1 MRNISIILLAATLAA
16 APGCDLDVPDLN
28 NPGIDELAENP
39 TAPAV
44 IAAATGLLIGNRR
57 NHAAANG
64 YVAQLGILG
73 REAYNFDQA
82 DPRFV
87 GELLQGSLNRGSPFG
102 GNFWQLPY
110 ANIRLANTILT
121 AVDKVPDFSTE
132 EKSGIRGFT
141 KTIMALDLLEV
152 ITTRDDVGAVIDTDN
167 PVGGELGAIADKPA
181 VLAEIAR
188 LLGDGAMD
196 LAAGGD
202 EFVFP
207 LSNGFAGFDTPET
220 FREFNRGIRARVAAY
235 QENYAT
241 VLTAL
246 GESFIDDMPMSIA
259 DLEAGAY
266 YSYSTASGDAIT
278 GEIWG
283 PEDPGSDKH
292 EALKLPFSIKRIEDG
307 KAYAFHADGRTHR
320 LEPGK
325 YSEWLPLRFRS
336 GMLGAAKGIARV
348 LITATDPDFELYM
361 TPINIDPGAPALPI
375 SHPASYAIYL
385 SKLMGSY
392 ATLGLAEDTWALN
405 ERVIDEQA
413 FLDQAY
419 LNHHEREEM
428 FFNALEKTP
437 RGVVA
442 CVFDASDRIQH
453 MFYRTLV
460 PDHPANVGRD
470 IEPWK
475 HVLEDMYAR
484 MDDLVG
490 RTMEKLHPD
499 DLLFV
504 LSDHGF
510 ESFVRGMNINS
521 WLRDEGYLVLKPGKT
536 TSGDFFADVD
546 WDKTR
551 AYTVGLGGIY
561 LNRKGRESRGIVV
574 PGPEAEA
581 LKEEI
586 QRKLE
591 GVIDPERD
599 MVAVQKVSISSKVY
613 KGPYLGNGPDL
624 LVGYSKGYRVS
635 WAAATG
641 GITEHVFEDNDKA
654 WGGDHCIDPELVPG
668 VVFCSKAITI
678 DNPGLE
684 DMAPTALA
692 QFGLPI
698 PKHMEGRVL
707 V

>member
-188 LLGDGAMD
+188 LLDDGAMD

-266 YSYSTASGDAIT
+266 YSYSTASGDATNALINPNIYAHPSLATDAMMNGTTKDLRFTRKIT
-278 GEIWG
+278 MTAM
-283 PEDPGSDKH
+283 PGSAQGLTSNLKFTIYTSPDSPLAILRNEELILLRA
-292 EALKLPFSIKRIEDG
+292 EAKFFTGDVPGAVADLNIVRVLSGGLTAIAGTPDEATFITQLLYEREFSLLFEGHRWIDARR
-307 KAYAFHADGRTHR
+307 FGR
-320 LEPGK
+320 LDM
-325 YSEWLPLRFRS
+325 LPLDKPEHVRNR
-336 GMLGAAKGIARV
+336 RY
-348 LITATDPDFELYM
+348 P
-361 TPINIDPGAPALPI
+361 LP
-375 SHPASYAIYL
+375 
-385 SKLMGSY
+385 
-392 ATLGLAEDTWALN
+392 LN
-405 ERVIDEQA
+405 EC
-413 FLDQAY
+413 
-419 LNHHEREEM
+419 
-428 FFNALEKTP
+428 NARPNEA
-437 RGVVA
+437 A
-442 CVFDASDRIQH
+442 C
-453 MFYRTLV
+453 ML
-460 PDHPANVGRD
+460 
-470 IEPWK
+470 
-475 HVLEDMYAR
+475 
-484 MDDLVG
+484 
-490 RTMEKLHPD
+490 
-499 DLLFV
+499 
-504 LSDHGF
+504 
-510 ESFVRGMNINS
+510 
-521 WLRDEGYLVLKPGKT
+521 
-536 TSGDFFADVD
+536 TS
-546 WDKTR
+546 
-551 AYTVGLGGIY
+551 
-561 LNRKGRESRGIVV
+561 N
-574 PGPEAEA
+574 
-581 LKEEI
+581 
-586 QRKLE
+586 
-591 GVIDPERD
+591 
-599 MVAVQKVSISSKVY
+599 
-613 KGPYLGNGPDL
+613 
-624 LVGYSKGYRVS
+624 
-635 WAAATG
+635 
-641 GITEHVFEDNDKA
+641 
-654 WGGDHCIDPELVPG
+654 
-668 VVFCSKAITI
+668 
-678 DNPGLE
+678 
-684 DMAPTALA
+684 
-692 QFGLPI
+692 
-698 PKHMEGRVL
+698 
-707 V
+707 